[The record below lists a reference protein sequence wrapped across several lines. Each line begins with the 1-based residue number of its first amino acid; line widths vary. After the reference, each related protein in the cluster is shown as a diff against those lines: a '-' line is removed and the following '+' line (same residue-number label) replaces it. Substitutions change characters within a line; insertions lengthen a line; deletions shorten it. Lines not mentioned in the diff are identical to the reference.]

1 MIYPEAYYAAH
12 KEASTPEE
20 LGRIGFALIGR
31 GDELSPPL
39 SGAERLLVQTIQ
51 RCNKWHTEKR
61 DEIKE
66 GWRDRQRKRR
76 ANNPEGVTDVTDVTR
91 DKRDNGCHAHLS
103 IYLST
108 NLSTNLSTKLPKE
121 SNNRSVTVTVPVA
134 ASGSNGNGN
143 GTGSLEMEVMP
154 GGVSEARRL
163 ASEFAK
169 AARADQGAFFA
180 PEFDAITICAAV
192 TGDFRSLK
200 RWRRL
205 VLDKGEAAV
214 RTEAFT
220 FWREI
225 SAGEDVSNRGAAL
238 NRRLGNLPGAKG
250 AEA

>member
-39 SGAERLLVQTIQ
+39 TGAERLLVQTIQ

-61 DEIKE
+61 EEIKE
-66 GWRDRQRKRR
+66 GWRDRQRKHR
-76 ANNPEGVTDVTDVTR
+76 AKAAADVTDVTDVTR
-91 DKRDNGCHAHLS
+91 DGCDIGCHAHLS
-103 IYLST
+103 IYPST
-108 NLSTNLSTKLPKE
+108 NLPTNLPKE
-121 SNNRSVTVTVPVA
+121 STNRSVTVPV

-143 GTGSLEMEVMP
+143 GTGSLKMEVMP
-154 GGVSEARRL
+154 GGVSEAKRL

-169 AARADQGAFFA
+169 AARVDQGAFFA

-192 TGDFRSLK
+192 TGDFKSLK
-200 RWRRL
+200 RWRQL
-205 VLDKGEAAV
+205 VIDKGEDAV
-214 RTEAFT
+214 RTEVFT

-225 SAGEDVSNRGAAL
+225 SAGEDVSNRGATL
-238 NRRLGNLPGAKG
+238 NKRLGNLPDAKG